1 MSTSPTPKGT
11 PVQQSSS
18 DGGPSD
24 GVLEALV
31 SPQHSTPGSSGP
43 QHKKR
48 VSSLLQSP
56 SFREELDV
64 LIQEQMKKGG
74 SSSNLWALRQL
85 ADYMASHG
93 SPAALSAS
101 PSSTGMMMVT
111 PINDLHGLEPSGMV
125 KGERLM
131 RCKLASVHRLLDL
144 YGWAQLSHT
153 CLTLR
158 VSKEQE
164 HFLVLPNGLTYGEV
178 TASSLAKVNI
188 LGEVVERGSTTL
200 GVDLDS
206 FSLHS
211 AIYSTRP
218 DVRCLVHLHTPAT
231 AAVSAMKCGLLP
243 LSHEALLVGEVASYD
258 YNGLMEKEEDRVEL
272 QKSLGPTCKVLLLRN
287 HGIVALGE
295 SVEEAFYT
303 IYHIQAACQ
312 IQVSAL
318 CSAGGEQ
325 NLIMLDRSTHKPNAA
340 GTVGWAGSTFGPLT
354 KSRLGEHEF
363 EALMRTLDN
372 LGYRTGYAYRFPVLL
387 ERSRTRREVE
397 VPATVHSFQFEE
409 EGVHP
414 LPRQH
419 PYAQRQQ
426 QEKTRWLN
434 TPNSYLRVN
443 QDQASP
449 GYQRTTWLK
458 TEEMQQGAIKIENSN
473 QFVPLFTNPQEVL
486 ETRNKIR
493 QQNRQDMKTAGPQSQ
508 VLAGVIT
515 DGSPLSPD
523 PAELAKLEPETPNPF
538 NQLTDKELE
547 EYRKEVQRKAGGQT
561 VGEEVENEKE
571 SPPATPPTNN
581 PTPCNPPPSDEKKK
595 DSTAVQNGKGEEEK
609 QTTEDLEKG
618 MKALSTNDTS
628 TPPSTTP
635 AAPPA
640 KPPSNTPE
648 GSPSKSPSKKKKKFK
663 APSFLKK
670 SKKKD
675 QKEKAET

>member
-1 MSTSPTPKGT
+1 MSTTPTPKGT

-164 HFLVLPNGLTYGEV
+164 HFLVLPNGLAYGEV

-258 YNGLMEKEEDRVEL
+258 YNGLMENEEDRVEL

-387 ERSRTRREVE
+387 ERARTRREVE

-426 QEKTRWLN
+426 LEKTRWLN

-449 GYQRTTWLK
+449 GHQRTTWLK
-458 TEEMQQGAIKIENSN
+458 TEEMQQGAIKMENSN

-515 DGSPLSPD
+515 DGSPLVQKKLHVAVKKSVLSVNKSIKVKSPD
-523 PAELAKLEPETPNPF
+523 PAELAILEAETPNPF

-561 VGEEVENEKE
+561 D
-571 SPPATPPTNN
+571 
-581 PTPCNPPPSDEKKK
+581 DETKK

-609 QTTEDLEKG
+609 QTTEELEKG

-670 SKKKD
+670 SKKKE

>member
-11 PVQQSSS
+11 PVQRSPS
-18 DGGPSD
+18 DGAPSD
-24 GVLEALV
+24 GVPEALV
-31 SPQHSTPGSSGP
+31 SPQHSTPGSSEP

-74 SSSNLWALRQL
+74 SSSNLWALRQI

-93 SPAALSAS
+93 SPAALSTS

-111 PINDLHGLEPSGMV
+111 PINDLHGLEPSSMV

-164 HFLVLPNGLTYGEV
+164 HFLVPPDGLAYGEV
-178 TASSLAKVNI
+178 TASSLVKVNI

-200 GVDLDS
+200 GVDLGS

-218 DVRCLVHLHTPAT
+218 DVRCLLHLHTPAT

-243 LSHEALLVGEVASYD
+243 LSHEALLVGEVAYYD
-258 YNGLMEKEEDRVEL
+258 YNGLMEDEEDRVGL
-272 QKSLGPTCKVLLLRN
+272 QKSLGPTCKVLVLRN

-449 GYQRTTWLK
+449 GHQRTTWLK
-458 TEEMQQGAIKIENSN
+458 TEEMQQGSGAIKIENSN

-515 DGSPLSPD
+515 DDSPPSPD

-547 EYRKEVQRKAGGQT
+547 EYRKEVQRKAEGQT
-561 VGEEVENEKE
+561 D
-571 SPPATPPTNN
+571 
-581 PTPCNPPPSDEKKK
+581 DETKT

-609 QTTEDLEKG
+609 KTTEELEKG
-618 MKALSTNDTS
+618 MKALSTNNTS
-628 TPPSTTP
+628 TPP
-635 AAPPA
+635 AAPPT
-640 KPPSNTPE
+640 KLPGNTPE

-670 SKKKD
+670 SKKKE

>member
-11 PVQQSSS
+11 PVQRS
-18 DGGPSD
+18 PSD
-24 GVLEALV
+24 GA
-31 SPQHSTPGSSGP
+31 
-43 QHKKR
+43 
-48 VSSLLQSP
+48 P
-56 SFREELDV
+56 S
-64 LIQEQMKKGG
+64 
-74 SSSNLWALRQL
+74 
-85 ADYMASHG
+85 
-93 SPAALSAS
+93 
-101 PSSTGMMMVT
+101 MMMVT
-111 PINDLHGLEPSGMV
+111 PINDLHGLEPSSMV

-153 CLTLR
+153 CLT
-158 VSKEQE
+158 V
-164 HFLVLPNGLTYGEV
+164 
-178 TASSLAKVNI
+178 KVNI

-200 GVDLDS
+200 GVDLGS

-218 DVRCLVHLHTPAT
+218 DVRCLLHLHTPAT

-243 LSHEALLVGEVASYD
+243 LSHEALLVGEVAYYD
-258 YNGLMEKEEDRVEL
+258 YNGLMEDEEDRVL
-272 QKSLGPTCKVLLLRN
+272 VLRN

-295 SVEEAFYT
+295 S
-303 IYHIQAACQ
+303 
-312 IQVSAL
+312 VSAL

-372 LGYRTGYAYRFPVLL
+372 L
-387 ERSRTRREVE
+387 RSRTRKEVE

-449 GYQRTTWLK
+449 GHQRTTWLK
-458 TEEMQQGAIKIENSN
+458 TEEMQQGSGAIKIENSN

-515 DGSPLSPD
+515 DDSPPSPD

-547 EYRKEVQRKAGGQT
+547 EYRKEVQRKAEGQT
-561 VGEEVENEKE
+561 DVGDEVENENE
-571 SPPATPPTNN
+571 SPPATSPTNN
-581 PTPCNPPPSDEKKK
+581 PHPCNPPPSDETKT

-609 QTTEDLEKG
+609 KTTEELEKG
-618 MKALSTNDTS
+618 MKALSTNNTS
-628 TPPSTTP
+628 TPP
-635 AAPPA
+635 AAPPT
-640 KPPSNTPE
+640 KLPGNTPE

-670 SKKKD
+670 SKKKE

>member
-1 MSTSPTPKGT
+1 MSTTPTPKGT

-18 DGGPSD
+18 DGVPSD

-164 HFLVLPNGLTYGEV
+164 HFLVLPNGLAYGEV

-258 YNGLMEKEEDRVEL
+258 YNGLMENEEDRVEL

-426 QEKTRWLN
+426 LEKTRWLN

-449 GYQRTTWLK
+449 GHQRTTWLK

-523 PAELAKLEPETPNPF
+523 PAELATLEAETPNPF

-561 VGEEVENEKE
+561 DGEEVENEKE
-571 SPPATPPTNN
+571 SLPATPPTNN
-581 PTPCNPPPSDEKKK
+581 PTPCNPPPSDETKK

-609 QTTEDLEKG
+609 QTTEELEKG

-670 SKKKD
+670 SKKKE